1 MFKEKCV
8 GIVSERTMSIVC
20 DINQNG
26 GEPGDNDT
34 TQMIR
39 IAINK
44 QKKCCMLSFKRIKC
58 NMGQKNIRKDGQGC
72 QDETKSYRGKKN
84 KQTKKKL

>member
-1 MFKEKCV
+1 MFREKCV
-8 GIVSERTMSIVC
+8 GIVSERIMSIVC

-26 GEPGDNDT
+26 GENGDKDT

-44 QKKCCMLSFKRIKC
+44 QGRCCMPRLSR
-58 NMGQKNIRKDGQGC
+58 GC
-72 QDETKSYRGKKN
+72 QDETKSYRGIS
-84 KQTKKKL
+84 QQQLPGSCLVFDGGF

>member
-26 GEPGDNDT
+26 GETGDEDT

-39 IAINK
+39 IALNK
-44 QKKCCMLSFKRIKC
+44 QGRCCMLSL
-58 NMGQKNIRKDGQGC
+58 
-72 QDETKSYRGKKN
+72 SRG
-84 KQTKKKL
+84 

>member
-20 DINQNG
+20 DINQNE
-26 GEPGDNDT
+26 GEPGENDT

-44 QKKCCMLSFKRIKC
+44 QKRCCMLSL
-58 NMGQKNIRKDGQGC
+58 
-72 QDETKSYRGKKN
+72 SRG
-84 KQTKKKL
+84 